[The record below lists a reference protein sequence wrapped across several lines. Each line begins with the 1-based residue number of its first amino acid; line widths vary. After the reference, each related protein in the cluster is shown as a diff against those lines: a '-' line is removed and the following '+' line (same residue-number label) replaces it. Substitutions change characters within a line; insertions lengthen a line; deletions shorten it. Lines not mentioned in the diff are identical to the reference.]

1 MTKQAVTR
9 LFIGSI
15 VAFVAAIVLG
25 IAAVVAAFAGGA
37 FQMDGNDVV
46 GINNSAFTWTLFGLM
61 IVAGLS
67 LIGGAIGGLIAWI
80 GALLNTVRL
89 EDKMWFILLLVLG
102 LLSFGFIAMVLYV
115 LAGPDGMREPAP
127 AADRTMHVGGAAA

>member
-9 LFIGSI
+9 LFVGSI

-25 IAAVVAAFAGGA
+25 IAAVFAAFAGGA

-115 LAGPDGMREPAP
+115 LAGPDGTAEPAGTH
-127 AADRTMHVGGAAA
+127 DRAMHVGGAPA